1 MRKKLICLLLVFMFL
16 CAAGFPA
23 GAAGFTDTNGTRYE
37 TAANVLSALGFISGQ
52 GDGAFDVNS
61 PMTRAE
67 FASVI
72 ARMSKSW
79 GLNIGSDAT
88 YFYDVREG
96 YWAKNAIDSVTNA
109 GLMAGENNFFR
120 PDEPITTEEA
130 ACALVIFLGYD
141 YLAQKQ
147 SYTLAAVQIGLLR
160 SVQSTNQI
168 TRGELLIMLYNA
180 LDIDLLSVTRIVQSA
195 NGVLTTQKE
204 AVKNATILT
213 EYFDIYKSRGQVT
226 AVGNLDMVT
235 YTNNETNIVRIDNEE
250 YELAEG
256 MSADT
261 GVLGCIVDFYYRAA
275 ADDDIP
281 VLMYYNVRKENEIIE
296 VSAGNVAAGNTT
308 TSFTYFDENGRRQT
322 QKLSAGARF
331 ILNGYFIPDSAKK
344 DGLFDIA
351 AGSVRIVI
359 PSDDSAELVWIQSY
373 AYHLVKAAGNDGIY
387 LKDGGYID
395 LDDTNGDIE
404 AFFYMA
410 NGTPTTLNKI
420 VSDSAVALAETQA
433 ADGKTYRSIY
443 VLKSVTG
450 KVEEIGGDTDREK
463 IMLDGVQ
470 YDAADG
476 VMNWGLR
483 LGLSYKFFI
492 GMDGEIC
499 LFQEAKSGS
508 LRYGYLI
515 EVGTSGGINTA
526 LQMKILNEGG
536 AVSLLEVAN
545 TFYIND
551 IAVKEGGVG
560 SAQAYNQY
568 LYDAAQGKAIRQVV
582 AYMLN
587 EQNEVA
593 RIYTALDNEDAVL
606 SLDVPRATRRLKA
619 SSIFNFGGELA
630 PKRDGIMFVVPS
642 DTNADETDYAV
653 WPLTAFT
660 NDASY
665 SVEGYNVDD
674 LREADVIVV
683 TVANTDVT
691 NFIANGYTCVFD
703 KKSRVVLED
712 GTETWA
718 ITYWQQNQKRTM
730 TILPRDGK
738 STYQKTMEAARDIK
752 RGDCFKMELTSDST
766 QIKNIEIEFS
776 NAQRTT
782 MTSNYNDARLLYYGQ
797 MTAIGPLSFVA
808 TAYSENA
815 EDNYLGKISWLFKN
829 AARVSTYLYTGDD
842 EEIQYC
848 PNGLADV
855 KVGDWILYQAYC
867 GGGRTMVIY
876 RDDDRLPSGAL
887 K

>member
-1 MRKKLICLLLVFMFL
+1 MRKKLIYLLLALMLL
-16 CAAGFPA
+16 CTAGFPA
-23 GAAGFTDTNGTRYE
+23 GAAGFTDTTGTRYE
-37 TAANVLSALGFISGQ
+37 TAANVLSALGFVSGQ

-67 FASVI
+67 FASVMSKI
-72 ARMSKSW
+72 SKSW
-79 GLNIGSDAT
+79 GLSIGSDET

-96 YWAKNAIDSVTNA
+96 HWAKDAIDSVANA
-109 GLMAGENNFFR
+109 GLMTGENNYFR
-120 PDEPITTEEA
+120 PDAPITTEEA
-130 ACALVIFLGYD
+130 ARTLVILLGYD

-160 SVQSTNQI
+160 SVQTGSQI

-180 LDIDLLSVTRIVQSA
+180 LDIDLLSVTKIVQGA
-195 NGVLTTQKE
+195 NGVLTTQRE
-204 AVKNATILT
+204 AVKDATILT

-226 AVGNLDMVT
+226 AAGNLDMVT
-235 YTNNETNIVRIDNEE
+235 YTNDETDIVRIDNEE
-250 YELAEG
+250 YRLAEG
-256 MSADT
+256 VLADSSA
-261 GVLGCIVDFYYRAA
+261 LGCIVDFYYRAA
-275 ADDDIP
+275 TDDDIP
-281 VLMYYNVRKENEIIE
+281 TLLYYKVRKENEIIE
-296 VSAGNVAAGNTT
+296 VSAENVAAGSTT
-308 TSFTYFDENGRRQT
+308 TSFIYFDEDGRRQT

-344 DGLFDIA
+344 DSLFDLA

-359 PSDDSAELVWIQSY
+359 PSDDSTELVWIQSY

-395 LDDTNGDIE
+395 LDDTNSDIE
-404 AFFYMA
+404 AFCYMA
-410 NGTPTTLNKI
+410 NGTPTALSKI
-420 VSDSAVALAETQA
+420 VSDSAVALAEVQA
-433 ADGKTYRSIY
+433 ADGKTYRSVYI
-443 VLKSVTG
+443 LKSVTG
-450 KVEEIGGDTDREK
+450 KVEEIGGDTGREK
-463 IMLDGVQ
+463 ITLDGVQ

-476 VMNWGLR
+476 IMNWGLR
-483 LGLSYKFFI
+483 IGLSYKFYI

-515 EVGTSGGINTA
+515 EAGTSGGISTA

-536 AVSLLEVAN
+536 SVSLLEVAS
-545 TFYIND
+545 TFTIND
-551 IAVKEGGVG
+551 IAVKEGGAG

-582 AYMLN
+582 AYMIN
-587 EQNEVA
+587 DQNEVT

-606 SLDVPRATRRLKA
+606 SLDVPRATRRLKG
-619 SSIFNFGGELA
+619 SSIFNFNGELA

-653 WPLTAFT
+653 WPQSAFQ

-665 SVEGYNVDD
+665 TVEGYNVND

-683 TVANTDVT
+683 TLANTDVT

-738 STYQKTMEAARDIK
+738 STYEKTMETARDIK

-766 QIKNIEIEFS
+766 QIKNMAIEFS

-808 TAYSENA
+808 TAYAEKPENG
-815 EDNYLGKISWLFKN
+815 YLGTTSWLFKN

-867 GGGRTMVIY
+867 GGGRSMVIY